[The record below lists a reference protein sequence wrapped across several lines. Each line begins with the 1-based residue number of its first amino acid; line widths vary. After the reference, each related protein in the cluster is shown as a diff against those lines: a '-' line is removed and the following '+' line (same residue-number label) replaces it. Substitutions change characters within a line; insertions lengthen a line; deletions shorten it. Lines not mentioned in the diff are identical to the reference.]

1 MGDGTNVMRRRR
13 TVNPFGMSFLDV
25 MFCGFGSVVL
35 LVMIVNANAIT
46 KREELHKDLRGE
58 VDRLEREV
66 LAGEKYLVELRAA
79 IDSID
84 ENRKSVRRMSRQVS
98 TDIGKSRSE
107 LELTRQE
114 TIARTSHINDLQSDL
129 KNLDSEAKGLQ
140 AQLDDREEKGK
151 QVRKFIGAGDR
162 QYLTGLKMGG
172 KRILILVDAS
182 ASMLDETI
190 VNVIIR
196 RNLPDAQ
203 KRASVKWQQAIK
215 TVEWLV
221 SQLPAD
227 ARFQLFTFNVLA
239 EPVLTTAGAG
249 WIETSDSVQVDKVID
264 ALHQVVPGKGTNL
277 YRAMAAIR
285 SLEPRPD
292 NVYLLTDGLP
302 TQGKSKPSGTTVTG
316 KQRLAYFDQ
325 ALDNRPENVPV
336 NTILFPM
343 EGDPFAASA
352 FWKLTIASQGSM
364 ISPSKDWP

>member
-1 MGDGTNVMRRRR
+1 MKRRR

-66 LAGEKYLVELRAA
+66 LTGEKYLVELRAV
-79 IDSID
+79 IDEID
-84 ENRKSVRRMSRQVS
+84 ENRKSVRQTSRETS
-98 TDIGKSRSE
+98 TNIGKSKSE

-114 TIARTSHINDLQSDL
+114 TIARSAHINNMQSDL
-129 KNLDSEAKGLQ
+129 RSLDSEAKGLQ
-140 AQLDDREEKGK
+140 AQLDEKEEKGK
-151 QVRKFIGAGDR
+151 QVRQFIGSGDR

-182 ASMLDETI
+182 ASMLDDTI
-190 VNVIIR
+190 VNVIRR
-196 RNLPDAQ
+196 RNLSDSQ
-203 KRASVKWQQAIK
+203 KRASAKWQQSIK
-215 TVEWLV
+215 TVEWIV

-227 ARFQLFTFNVLA
+227 AKFQLITFNVLA
-239 EPVLTTAGAG
+239 ESVLGAAKAG
-249 WIETSDSVQVDKVID
+249 WIDTGDSASVEKVID
-264 ALHQVVPGKGTNL
+264 ALREVIPGNGTSL
-277 YRAMAAIR
+277 YRAVSAIR
-285 SLEPRPD
+285 NLEPRPD

-302 TQGKSKPSGTTVTG
+302 TQGKSKPSGNTVTG
-316 KQRLAYFDQ
+316 KERMRYFDQ
-325 ALDNRPENVPV
+325 AVDELPKGIPV

-352 FWKLTIASQGSM
+352 FWKLTIKTHGSM